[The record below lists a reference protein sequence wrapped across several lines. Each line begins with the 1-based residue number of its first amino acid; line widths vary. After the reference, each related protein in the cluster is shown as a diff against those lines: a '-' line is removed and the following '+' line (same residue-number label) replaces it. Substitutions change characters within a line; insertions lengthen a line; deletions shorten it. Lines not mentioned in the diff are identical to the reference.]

1 MDADVVPASC
11 RCLCHQGAAAHA
23 GPCRCKYVTWAQEA
37 EAELAQ
43 VKAERDRLRDEVKAL
58 KDSCLTNAEWADDA
72 RAERDRLHAL
82 LWQFVDAHQIPAARK
97 DGTDRLLL
105 DVEETLWWQAADA
118 VGYDEQGQ

>member
-23 GPCRCKYVTWAQEA
+23 GPCRCKYVTWAQTA

-43 VKAERDRLRDEVKAL
+43 VKAERDRL
-58 KDSCLTNAEWADDA
+58 
-72 RAERDRLHAL
+72 HAL
-82 LWQFVDAHQIPAARK
+82 LWHIIDAAPMGVDQQ
-97 DGTDRLLL
+97 LL
-105 DVEETLWWQAADA
+105 DEAAKA

>member
-23 GPCRCKYVTWAQEA
+23 GPCRCKYVTWAQTA

-43 VKAERDRLRDEVKAL
+43 VK
-58 KDSCLTNAEWADDA
+58 
-72 RAERDRLHAL
+72 AERDRLHAL